1 MLRSKQVTN
10 TVFLLLLFYAVFQ
23 QWYYYGKLPQRVAVH
38 FNFQGTADGWV
49 ARQSLPL
56 ISLGTIVFLA
66 LLFWG
71 ISKLIRRVPDNL
83 INLPNNAY
91 WLASERREQT
101 YRDIY
106 LYLMLMANLTILF
119 MLVLFQDL
127 IRFNLSAGIH
137 SLRFWPVVVFYILA
151 ISLLSLKMIL
161 RFSKTPSG

>member
-71 ISKLIRRVPDNL
+71 
-83 INLPNNAY
+83 
-91 WLASERREQT
+91 
-101 YRDIY
+101 
-106 LYLMLMANLTILF
+106 
-119 MLVLFQDL
+119 
-127 IRFNLSAGIH
+127 
-137 SLRFWPVVVFYILA
+137 
-151 ISLLSLKMIL
+151 
-161 RFSKTPSG
+161 